1 MPLVALINKQITNRL
16 EAREQENI
24 IKKQN
29 RGVALAA
36 GNPAVPSQNYEL
48 GGKGRRNNSLAGL
61 DAGSLLSRATV
72 SILPKA

>member
-1 MPLVALINKQITNRL
+1 MVLINEHMTNRL
-16 EAREQENI
+16 EAREQENT

-36 GNPAVPSQNYEL
+36 GNPAVPLQNYEL
-48 GGKGRRNNSLAGL
+48 GGKGHRNSSLAGL
-61 DAGSLLSRATV
+61 DSGSLLSRAAA